1 MSFPFNYFLTAF
13 AGAFLTTLL
22 ALPLWR
28 KWCLRIQLVDD
39 PGRRKIHDQPVPLAG
54 GLAVLTG
61 ILLPL
66 AAGAILLK
74 TGAHV
79 LNQTQPIAHGL
90 QVRGLELAT
99 IAFGA
104 IAITLL
110 GWLDDRHELKPLPK
124 FVGQLL
130 VAVAVAM
137 ACKRITL
144 FVHNDVFS
152 YAITIFWILAVINAF
167 NFMDNMN
174 GLCAGL
180 GAIGALLFAIIAAA
194 NGEYL
199 VATIGFLMCGALIG
213 FLPWNFP
220 NARAFLGDA
229 GSHLVGYLLAVMAI
243 LPHFY
248 TKQNPHRLA
257 VLSPLL
263 VLAIP
268 LIDLAQVV
276 ISRTLNR
283 KPFWI
288 GDTNHLSH
296 RLVRAGMSRTRA
308 VLLLWLVAVM
318 IGIVSPVAVAGL
330 FLTAIFSFVSF
341 VSFVVKIFRV
351 KLLFI
356 GDIVGQPG
364 RNAVKTLLPKL
375 CEQHALD
382 FVIANGENSAGGS
395 GITPNIAVEIFAAGV
410 DVITSGDHLWDQ
422 KEVMELLANEKRF
435 LRPLNYPAGTP
446 GQGSGV
452 FEIRSEGRVTQSQI
466 RSRGLV

>member
-1 MSFPFNYFLTAF
+1 MTFPFNFFCAAF
-13 AGAFLTTLL
+13 ASALLTTLL
-22 ALPLWR
+22 ALPFWR
-28 KWCLRIQLVDD
+28 KWCLRANLVDD
-39 PGRRKIHDQPVPLAG
+39 PGRRKIHDAPVPLAG

-74 TGAHV
+74 TGTVFFH
-79 LNQTQPIAHGL
+79 QTQSIQYGL
-90 QVRGLELAT
+90 EKRGLELLT

-110 GWLDDRHELKPLPK
+110 GWFDDKHELKPLPK
-124 FVGQLL
+124 FAGQLL

-144 FVHNDVFS
+144 FVHSDVFS
-152 YAITIFWILAVINAF
+152 YAITILWLLTIINAF

-194 NGEYL
+194 NGEYP
-199 VATIGFLMCGALIG
+199 VATTGFLICGALIG

-220 NARAFLGDA
+220 SARAFLGDA

-248 TKQNPHRLA
+248 TKQNPRPLA

-276 ISRTLNR
+276 YSRTLNR

-308 VLLLWLVAVM
+308 VLLLWLIAAI
-318 IGIVSPVAVAGL
+318 IG
-330 FLTAIFSFVSF
+330 AIACW
-341 VSFVVKIFRV
+341 
-351 KLLFI
+351 L
-356 GDIVGQPG
+356 
-364 RNAVKTLLPKL
+364 
-375 CEQHALD
+375 
-382 FVIANGENSAGGS
+382 
-395 GITPNIAVEIFAAGV
+395 
-410 DVITSGDHLWDQ
+410 
-422 KEVMELLANEKRF
+422 
-435 LRPLNYPAGTP
+435 
-446 GQGSGV
+446 
-452 FEIRSEGRVTQSQI
+452 
-466 RSRGLV
+466 